1 LHEQLKK
8 IDPAAMKTGCF
19 WPEETGTAETSAEE
33 PVPFLQDLKSADAKV
48 RLKASKKLESELR
61 KAANKQRQD
70 QFGNKTAT
78 TALIALLGDADPNV
92 VHNGVVA
99 LAQISRHY
107 FKDDAAYAKLLG
119 LVHSKHPLTTRWV
132 IDALIQLRGEASL
145 DDVLPLCADPSQ
157 EARAMALS
165 HLYSW
170 LVQKR
175 MMKSGAIWPENQK
188 RLRDAALRG
197 LSDED
202 RTVQGNAASLLGQ
215 VGDATVLPT
224 LRAAHK
230 KESYFLTKQMIADAI
245 KAIEER
251 K

>member
-1 LHEQLKK
+1 
-8 IDPAAMKTGCF
+8 
-19 WPEETGTAETSAEE
+19 
-33 PVPFLQDLKSADAKV
+33 
-48 RLKASKKLESELR
+48 
-61 KAANKQRQD
+61 
-70 QFGNKTAT
+70 
-78 TALIALLGDADPNV
+78 
-92 VHNGVVA
+92 
-99 LAQISRHY
+99 
-107 FKDDAAYAKLLG
+107 
-119 LVHSKHPLTTRWV
+119 
-132 IDALIQLRGEASL
+132 
-145 DDVLPLCADPSQ
+145 
-157 EARAMALS
+157 MALS